1 MMIGLC
7 PKDNWGV
14 DKSTFLR
21 LSFYLLSNLI
31 EKSGIIRPLLK
42 VPPRVNWLFRSFVCL
57 RGARAANLT
66 HRMPLSGRLAQVV
79 VGKPAKLVVSH

>member
-21 LSFYLLSNLI
+21 ISFYLLSNLI
-31 EKSGIIRPLLK
+31 EKSGIIRSLLK
-42 VPPRVNWLFRSFVCL
+42 VPPRRELIGSSGPLSVCV
-57 RGARAANLT
+57 ARARRTSRIACLFLDDL
-66 HRMPLSGRLAQVV
+66 H
-79 VGKPAKLVVSH
+79 KLL

>member
-21 LSFYLLSNLI
+21 ISFYLLSNLI

-42 VPPRVNWLFRSFVCL
+42 VPPR
-57 RGARAANLT
+57 RAE
-66 HRMPLSGRLAQVV
+66 S
-79 VGKPAKLVVSH
+79 